1 MMAPLR
7 AAVLPLVLVLLAGCT
22 ALGPGLARQD
32 GPPEAHARS
41 VSADTSFGQRGRD
54 YAPTWRSAREQDTAP
69 RATGE
74 ESPATDVLA
83 VIGHAL
89 SLDGVR
95 YRPGGMDPAQGFDC
109 SGFVSYVYARAGI
122 ELPHSS
128 AAQFDLLPRI
138 ERGALR
144 PGDLVYF
151 RTGRGKRISH
161 VGLFLGG
168 DRFIHASSSRTRRV
182 MVSSLGERY
191 WARSWA
197 GARRVP
203 DEQSRVALSA
213 VGRTMAS
220 NP

>member
-1 MMAPLR
+1 MMSPLR
-7 AAVLPLVLVLLAGCT
+7 ATVLPLVVVLLAGCT
-22 ALGPGLARQD
+22 ALGPGLAREDRVPQ
-32 GPPEAHARS
+32 AHPGS
-41 VSADTSFGQRGRD
+41 LSADTSSGQRGRD
-54 YAPTWRSAREQDTAP
+54 YAPTWRSAREQDAVP
-69 RATGE
+69 GATGG
-74 ESPATDVLA
+74 AAATTDVLA

-95 YRPGGMDPAQGFDC
+95 YRPGGMDPSRGFDC
-109 SGFVSYVYARAGI
+109 SGFVSYVYAQAGI

-203 DEQSRVALSA
+203 DEQSRVAMSA
-213 VGRTMAS
+213 VGQTMAS